1 MEVEIPKAISSNIQT
16 ANEKQVF
23 KVTEVSVSFINN
35 FLTVSS
41 HISLKEFRFLNGREF
56 ASFER
61 TKAGRK
67 SLKIRRR
74 MMDGGEK

>member
-35 FLTVSS
+35 FPTVSS
-41 HISLKEFRFLNGREF
+41 HISLKKFKFLNGIEF
-56 ASFER
+56 ASFKR
-61 TKAGRK
+61 TKAGSK
-67 SLKIRRR
+67 KF
-74 MMDGGEK
+74 EN